1 MASWKRIGELAAWI
15 SFLSEELDQR
25 SRWRLGPIL
34 LGALWAT
41 GRRTVARWITA
52 ADLSRDWQRYYAFL
66 WTVGRKADVIS
77 RQLLRLAVRIIPVEH
92 LGQFIR
98 LAIDDTPTARY
109 GPQVVGAGVHRD
121 PTPGPSGNKHLY
133 GHIWVMLSWV
143 VRHPTWGPIGLPIRS
158 LMYIRRLTFQTPQM
172 RLEKPWTFRTKLELA
187 AKLVEWAAVWFSW
200 LNKRLLVVADGAY
213 AKRPFLDRMRA
224 INAVVVSRLRKDA
237 ALFDLPPQKKRGQ
250 RGRPRKYGVHRLSLA
265 GKAAH
270 RHGWLTG
277 VFQLYGRCVEKTYK
291 TFLATYP
298 PAGGVIRV
306 VLVKEDDGW
315 IAFFATDPT
324 LTVQEILE
332 AVADRGTIEQN
343 FHDLKEVQ
351 GAGEQQVRNVWVN
364 VAVWHVTMWL
374 TTLIELW
381 AWGRSA
387 TELVDRQDRPW
398 DDPQRRP
405 SHADK
410 RNAMRRTQLRG
421 EFLATPT
428 RGAAARKIRAML
440 QKMLSLV
447 A

>member
-1 MASWKRIGELAAWI
+1 
-15 SFLSEELDQR
+15 
-25 SRWRLGPIL
+25 
-34 LGALWAT
+34 
-41 GRRTVARWITA
+41 
-52 ADLSRDWQRYYAFL
+52 
-66 WTVGRKADVIS
+66 
-77 RQLLRLAVRIIPVEH
+77 VEH

-143 VRHPTWGPIGLPIRS
+143 VRHPSWGPIGLPIRS
-158 LMYIRRLTFQTPQM
+158 LMYIRRLTFQTVRM
-172 RLEKPWTFRTKLELA
+172 RLEKPWTFRTKLELGA
-187 AKLVEWAAVWFSW
+187 ELVEWAAVWFSW
-200 LNKRLLVVADGAY
+200 LKKRLLVVADGAY

-224 INAVVVSRLRKDA
+224 ISAVVVSRLRKDA

-270 RHGWLTG
+270 RQGWLTG

-364 VAVWHVTMWL
+364 VAVWHITTWL

-381 AWGRSA
+381 AWGRPA
-387 TELVDRQDRPW
+387 TELIDRQDRPW

-410 RNAMRRTQLRG
+410 RNTMRRTQLRG

-428 RGAAARKIRAML
+428 RGTAARKIRAML